1 MALLRFDKTA
11 PVIVVRA
18 KIKGPNFSLGTRLAL
33 DTGATFTILPWKII
47 RQLGLKIDPDRLE
60 TTTTATTVE
69 TVPLVIVPKIT
80 FLGKSVRNTPCLV
93 KDLPPES
100 GVDGLLGLSFLHHFS
115 LTINFKKGLLEID

>member
-80 FLGKSVRNTPCLV
+80 FLSKSVRNTPCLV